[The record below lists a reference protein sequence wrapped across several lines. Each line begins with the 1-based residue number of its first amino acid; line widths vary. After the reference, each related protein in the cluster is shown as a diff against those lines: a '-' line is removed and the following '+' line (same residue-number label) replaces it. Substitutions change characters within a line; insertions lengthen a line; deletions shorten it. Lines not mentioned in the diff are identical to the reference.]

1 MNGGQVF
8 PDSKAVE
15 TLRLEL
21 QLLCILH
28 HRNKNQHHL
37 QPFFKHLSILK
48 RTLAHLLDSPES
60 EYPVRKLLNV
70 VIPYAWEE
78 FSRVVAR
85 GEFVTLGL
93 TLCALTA
100 RIGYCLGG
108 VEGVTTT
115 DITVEVMETVN
126 MDEMGE
132 LIVREVMEETV
143 VVVEDITQEREVITP
158 SKSVPAFNVEES
170 APTEVEILESENVE
184 MKADAVDSTIGEIRP
199 LSKRRKKKRG
209 GDEIDKLFAG
219 L

>member
-1 MNGGQVF
+1 MADKVF
-8 PDSKAVE
+8 PDSGAVE
-15 TLRLEL
+15 TLQLEL

-48 RTLAHLLDSPES
+48 RTLAHLLNCPES
-60 EYPVRKLLNV
+60 EYLVRKLRNV

-100 RIGYCLGG
+100 RVGYCLGG
-108 VEGVTTT
+108 VEGVPTT
-115 DITVEVMETVN
+115 DITMEVMETVK

-132 LIVREVMEETV
+132 LIIREVIEETV
-143 VVVEDITQEREVITP
+143 LVVEDIAQEREAITP
-158 SKSVPAFNVEES
+158 SKSAPAFNVEES
-170 APTEVEILESENVE
+170 VPAEVDIFESKNVE
-184 MKADAVDSTIGEIRP
+184 MKADAVESTIGEIRP

-209 GDEIDKLFAG
+209 DEIDELFAG